1 MSVSR
6 RDFLGISGATLAG
19 AAGLSSDDR
28 PPRLHN
34 TMDSPDA
41 WRRFLA
47 GQDLVWRRMPVNLQE
62 GPFLGNGGLGVAV
75 YRHPD
80 RQRLTLVF
88 GDSRVRDHQ
97 TAGGVLFG
105 GSRLRIGY
113 LTLET
118 AADITDVD
126 LRLSL
131 WDAELTGTLGTA
143 AGTVA
148 LRAFV
153 HATDDLLVVNARA
166 TGGER
171 VGWTFTPFPAASPRL
186 RFKPRP
192 DGLLDNPEPV
202 LRQDAGGGRCD
213 QDLAIGGRTST
224 GWLVRLERDGSRTLI
239 GTVAH
244 SHPDTS
250 ASTTADRVL
259 GAAARR
265 PLAVL
270 ARGHTGWWHAYYPK
284 SFLSVPDGRLQSFY
298 WIQLYKM
305 ASATRVDRP
314 VMGTCAQWLE
324 PTPWPGTWW
333 NLNVQL
339 EYWLIN
345 ATGHTELDSLSRSLS
360 RYRQNLTGNVP
371 EPYRADSAL
380 IARTSQEDLASAEP
394 AVPGQTGG
402 EYGVAETGNLTWA
415 LHNAWLSYRHT
426 MDERVLRDT
435 IYPLLR
441 RAVNYYLHFL
451 AEGTDGRLHLPTTY
465 SPEYGSAPDTN
476 YDLALLT
483 WGCRTLLAAT
493 DRLHV
498 DDPLRPKWTDV
509 LARLATPPQGPD
521 GLWIGAGTPLAMSH
535 RHFSHLLWFYPL
547 QVMDARDPAG
557 RDLLTRS
564 LAHWVGFTGALQ
576 GYTFTGASS
585 MSSLLGNGDDA
596 LSYLDTLLATYLKPN
611 TMYAES
617 GPVMETPLAGAQS
630 LHDMLVQSRDGVVRV
645 FPAVPSSWPEV
656 TVHDLRAEGGFTLSA
671 VRRGGRTAFVRI
683 RSLAGEPC
691 RLVPGDLPGP
701 YAARRLDG
709 RHGGVPVRA
718 EGDGVLALDLRR
730 GDDVLLHTRGVEPDT
745 TIAPAPVDAA
755 PPWGLA

>member
-1 MSVSR
+1 MSVTR
-6 RDFLGISGATLAG
+6 RGFLGISGAAVAG
-19 AAGLSSDDR
+19 AAGMSSDDR
-28 PPRLHN
+28 AGGHGLR
-34 TMDSPDA
+34 DA
-41 WRRFLA
+41 VDWSSFLA
-47 GQDLVWRRMPVNLQE
+47 GQDLVWRRMPVDLQE

-75 YRHPD
+75 YRHPE
-80 RQRLTLVF
+80 RERLTLVF

-97 TAGGVLFG
+97 QAGGVLFG

-118 AADITDVD
+118 AGDVTGVD

-131 WDAELTGTLGTA
+131 RDATLSGTLTTA

-153 HATDDLLVVNARA
+153 HATEDLLVVTAKA
-166 TGGER
+166 TGGEQ

-192 DGLLDNPEPV
+192 DGLLDNPDPV
-202 LRQDAGGGRCD
+202 LRQDAAGGRCD
-213 QDLAIGGRTST
+213 QDLAAGGRTTT
-224 GWLVRLERDGSRTLI
+224 GWLVRLEADGARTLL

-250 ASTTADRVL
+250 ASGTADRVL

-265 PLAVL
+265 PLGVL
-270 ARGHTGWWHAYYPK
+270 GRGHTSWWHGFYPR
-284 SFLSVPDGRLQSFY
+284 SFVSVPDGRVQSFY

-305 ASATRVDRP
+305 ASATRRELP

-333 NLNVQL
+333 DLNVQL
-339 EYWLIN
+339 EYWMIN
-345 ATGHTELDSLSRSLS
+345 ATGHPELDSLSRSLGQFQ
-360 RYRQNLTGNVP
+360 QNLTGNVP

-380 IARTSQEDLASAEP
+380 IGRTSQEDLATAAP
-394 AVPGQTGG
+394 AVPGRTGG
-402 EYGVAETGNLTWA
+402 EFGVAEAGDLTWA
-415 LHNAWLSYRHT
+415 LHNAWLSYRHS
-426 MDERVLRDT
+426 MDDRVLRDT

-441 RAVNYYLHFL
+441 RSVNYYLHFL
-451 AEGTDGRLHLPTTY
+451 AEGADGRLHLPTTY
-465 SPEYGSAPDTN
+465 SPEYGSAPDCN

-493 DRLHV
+493 DRLGV
-498 DDPLRPKWTDV
+498 ADPLRPKWTDV
-509 LARLATPPQGPD
+509 LARLTPPPQGPD
-521 GLWIGAGTPLAMSH
+521 GLWIGAGVPLAMSH

-547 QVMDARDPAG
+547 HLLDVSDPAN
-557 RDLLTRS
+557 RDLLARS

-596 LSYLDTLLATYLKPN
+596 LSYLDTLLTRYVKPN

-630 LHDMLVQSRDGVVRV
+630 LHDMLLQGRDGVLRV
-645 FPAVPSSWPEV
+645 FPAVPSAWAEV
-656 TVHDLRAEGGFTLSA
+656 TVHDLRAEGGFQLSA
-671 VRRGGRTAFVRI
+671 VRRAGRTSFVRV

-701 YAARRLDG
+701 CAVRRLDG
-709 RHGGVPVRA
+709 RSSPVPVRT
-718 EGDGVLALDLRR
+718 GDDGVVTLGLRR
-730 GDDVLLHTRGVEPDT
+730 GDDVLLHTRGTDPDP
-745 TIAPAPVDAA
+745 TIAPVPVTSPA
-755 PPWGLA
+755 PPWGLPS